1 MTIYQ
6 VGDEGGRPTPEYP
19 DSNER
24 ICIGGQRKDED
35 SDQRFRAECVEE
47 LESDQRCDGQNLSGS
62 LSGFRINRAADDA
75 AGLAISE
82 KMRAQIRGLNQ
93 ATRNAQD
100 GISLIQTAEGAMG
113 EIQNILQRMR
123 ELANQAASDG
133 MTDADPT
140 RSRRKSISWPRQITD
155 VANTTQFNTKR
166 ILTGEYG
173 GDGAITIQTGANKGE
188 ALGFGIAA
196 VDAKSLGVGRA
207 EVAPESTIDK
217 DTNSFIDSST
227 LSVTGLEAGD
237 YTIKITLVE
246 DGSSGT
252 PKYDSVQLD
261 DGKGGILDGVINGNS
276 VTFEGQL
283 GGAEV
288 TVAFTLND
296 ASSTGV
302 ASDQTYDVELKVTEK
317 EVADSYVAATEANGW
332 QAKTYGGIS
341 ISTQQAA
348 SDAVK
353 TIDDAINNVSG
364 YRAEL
369 GALQNRLEHSIA
381 NLQITAENLQAAESR
396 IRDVDMAQEMTQ
408 FTRSQ
413 ILMQSGTAMLAQANM
428 MPQAILKLLG

>member
-1 MTIYQ
+1 MRIQTNVSALNAWRNLNQ
-6 VGDEGGRPTPEYP
+6 TSGAMGK
-19 DSNER
+19 NLER
-24 ICIGGQRKDED
+24 
-35 SDQRFRAECVEE
+35 
-47 LESDQRCDGQNLSGS
+47 LS
-62 LSGFRINRAADDA
+62 SGFRINRAADDA

-133 MTDADPT
+133 MTDAD
-140 RSRRKSISWPRQITD
+140 RDKIQKEVDQLAKQITD

-252 PKYDSVQLD
+252 YKYDSVQLD

-296 ASSTGV
+296 ASSTG

>member
-1 MTIYQ
+1 
-6 VGDEGGRPTPEYP
+6 
-19 DSNER
+19 
-24 ICIGGQRKDED
+24 
-35 SDQRFRAECVEE
+35 
-47 LESDQRCDGQNLSGS
+47 
-62 LSGFRINRAADDA
+62 
-75 AGLAISE
+75 
-82 KMRAQIRGLNQ
+82 
-93 ATRNAQD
+93 
-100 GISLIQTAEGAMG
+100 
-113 EIQNILQRMR
+113 
-123 ELANQAASDG
+123 
-133 MTDADPT
+133 MTDAD
-140 RSRRKSISWPRQITD
+140 RDKIQKEVDQLAKQITD

-252 PKYDSVQLD
+252 YKYDSVQLD

-296 ASSTGV
+296 ASSTG

>member
-1 MTIYQ
+1 MRIQTN
-6 VGDEGGRPTPEYP
+6 VSALNAWRNLNLTSGAMGK
-19 DSNER
+19 NLER
-24 ICIGGQRKDED
+24 
-35 SDQRFRAECVEE
+35 
-47 LESDQRCDGQNLSGS
+47 LS
-62 LSGFRINRAADDA
+62 SGFRINRAADDA

-133 MTDADPT
+133 MTDAD
-140 RSRRKSISWPRQITD
+140 RDKIQKEVDQLAKQITD

-252 PKYDSVQLD
+252 YKYDSVQLD

-296 ASSTGV
+296 ASSTG